1 MIDEIK
7 ITIDDLFELPNAA
20 VYNSDSYKPATN
32 VSMDSRKYCEEFS
45 LYRHK
50 RR

>member
-32 VSMDSRKYCEEFS
+32 VSMDSRNLARILS
-45 LYRHK
+45 LSP
-50 RR
+50 